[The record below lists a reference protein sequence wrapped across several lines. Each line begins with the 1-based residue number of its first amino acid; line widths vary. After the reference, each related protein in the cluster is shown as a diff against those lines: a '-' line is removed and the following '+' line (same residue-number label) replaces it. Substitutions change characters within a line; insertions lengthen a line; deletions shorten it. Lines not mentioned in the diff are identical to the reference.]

1 MYFNNPVTTDEG
13 LANLQNAV
21 ASGKLGEFE
30 VSGPLKIIDRPAT
43 TPVVST
49 VESTA
54 ATAATSTTSSQKGD
68 YLPYLP
74 RETGGV
80 GLVTMIAVCT

>member
-1 MYFNNPVTTDEG
+1 MVYLNNPVTTDEG
-13 LANLQNAV
+13 LANLQSAV

-54 ATAATSTTSSQKGD
+54 ATAATSTSSSQKGD
-68 YLPYLP
+68 SHS
-74 RETGGV
+74 EEDK
-80 GLVTMIAVCT
+80 IS